1 MLRVRLSLP
10 GPITGILHLYPAPC
24 SGTSPCYRAA
34 ASILLL
40 IFAAEMNS
48 EVLLGSFLHSPRLF
62 QLADRLLLS
71 APQRIACKNLQGS
84 SPAFLISA
92 IFQHETTSQLN
103 HLVVCEDAEAAAY
116 LHNTIESLTSAL
128 DLFYF
133 PSSFKN
139 KKNYKLLNSSHVM
152 LRTEA
157 LTRLSASMGQLG
169 KGGID
174 VTRQGEKGADGPAAL
189 RPLGEGAS
197 PLGSGKKL
205 IVTYP
210 EALFEKVVLPEALSG
225 NIISLKAG
233 DTLDLNG
240 LLGKLVDKGFERT
253 DFVYE
258 PGQFALRG
266 GILDI
271 YSFGNEKPYR
281 VELFGNDV
289 DSIRIFDPETQLSER
304 KLLQVNIIPNVDNRQ
319 DSGEKISLLQFL
331 PENTVVWMQDWAF
344 TRERLVIQEED
355 LGLFIDGVQAERDFR
370 ASREAEEAVR
380 GAVTTG
386 KPVSRHRRA
395 LPPDTAID
403 GDEEKLEKREVTRE
417 EFVTAQQIEGELQ
430 RFNLVEFGPSA
441 GSWTADG
448 AAGAPFVVE
457 FHTKPQ
463 PSFNRQFDL
472 LIRDLKSWEAKK
484 YTVFLF
490 AENPRQLERL
500 YTIFED
506 LKAQIAFTPIG
517 LNIHEGFI
525 DEDLKLV
532 CYTDHQIFQRYHKY
546 KVKQAYNKNK
556 AITLRTLRELQ
567 PGDYV
572 THIDHGLGVYSGLQK
587 IEANGRLQEAVRI
600 IYKDSDILYV
610 NINSLHKISKY
621 TGKEG
626 TVPKVNKLGSDAWQK
641 LKEKTKTR
649 VKEIAFDLIKL
660 YAQRKAEKGFP
671 HTPDNYMQTELE
683 ASFIYEDT
691 PDQSKA
697 TADVKKDMELP
708 SPMDRLVCGDVGFGK
723 TEIAIRAAFKTCC
736 DSKQAAV
743 LVPTTILA
751 FQHFKTFSERLKDF
765 PVRVDFVNRFKSAKE
780 KKETLRKLEA
790 GEIDIIIG
798 THALLGKEVKFRNL
812 GLLVIDE
819 EQKFGVAHKEKIK
832 TLRTHVDCLTLT
844 ATPIPRT
851 LQFSLMGARDL
862 SIINTPPPNRQPI
875 QTELHGYNEDFIRDA
890 IYYETERGGQVFFI
904 YNRIQGLAEMAA
916 IIQGLCP
923 DLSIGYAHGQM
934 EGSDL
939 EDRILDFID
948 KKYDVLICTNIVE
961 SGVDIPN
968 VNTIIVNNAHHF
980 GLSDLHQLRGRVGRS
995 NKKAFCYLLAPSLAT
1010 LPTDSRKRLQT
1021 LEQHSELG
1029 SGFQIAMRDLDIRGA
1044 GNMLGGEQS
1053 GFMVDI
1059 GFETY
1064 QKILDEA
1071 IKELKRTEFR
1081 ELFKEE
1087 ISKQEDYV
1095 QDCTIDTDLEILIPD
1110 SYVEAVTE
1118 RLSLYTR
1125 LDNCNG
1131 EEELQEFHKEMIDR
1145 FGPIPPQVDDL
1156 FDTVRIRKL
1165 AVSLGFEKM
1174 ILKDD
1179 TLRCYFIN
1187 RPDSPYFESDTFR
1200 LILEYLQKHT
1210 NKAKLKQAGKNFL
1223 LVVDDMKSMSDILG
1237 FLKRMSGFVF
1247 APQALEKI

>member
-1 MLRVRLSLP
+1 
-10 GPITGILHLYPAPC
+10 
-24 SGTSPCYRAA
+24 
-34 ASILLL
+34 
-40 IFAAEMNS
+40 MNN
-48 EVLLGSFLHSPRLF
+48 EALLGSFLHSPRLF
-62 QLADRLLLS
+62 QLADKILLS
-71 APQRIACKNLQGS
+71 TPQRVACKNLQGS
-84 SPAFLISA
+84 SPAFLIGA
-92 IFQHETTSQLN
+92 VFQHESTSQLN
-103 HLVVCEDAEAAAY
+103 HLIVCEDSESAAY
-116 LHNTIESLTSAL
+116 LHNTLESLTGAL

-139 KKNYKLLNSSHVM
+139 KKNYRLLNSSHVM

-157 LTRLSASMGQLG
+157 LTRLSAA
-169 KGGID
+169 IANPARD
-174 VTRQGEKGADGPAAL
+174 VA
-189 RPLGEGAS
+189 
-197 PLGSGKKL
+197 KKL

-210 EALFEKVVLPEALSG
+210 EALFEKVVLPSALSG
-225 NIISLKAG
+225 NIISLKSG

-281 VELFGNDV
+281 IELFGNDV

-304 KLLQVNIIPNVDNRQ
+304 KLLQVNIIPNVENRP
-319 DSGEKISLLQFL
+319 DTGEKISLLEFL
-331 PENTVVWMQDWAF
+331 PDNTVIWMQDWTF
-344 TRERLVIQEED
+344 TRDRLSIQEEE
-355 LGLFIDGVQAERDFR
+355 LGLFLE
-370 ASREAEEAVR
+370 
-380 GAVTTG
+380 
-386 KPVSRHRRA
+386 
-395 LPPDTAID
+395 LPRPEPAAKNIE
-403 GDEEKLEKREVTRE
+403 DEDKMEKTEVTLAD
-417 EFVTAQQIEGELQ
+417 FSTAADLETQLR
-430 RFNLVEFGPSA
+430 RFHLVEFGPSA
-441 GSWTADG
+441 GS
-448 AAGAPFVVE
+448 PFENPVVIE
-457 FHTKPQ
+457 FHTRPQ
-463 PSFNRQFDL
+463 PAFNRQFDL
-472 LIRDLKSWEAKK
+472 LIRDLKTLEAKK
-484 YTVFLF
+484 FTLYLF

-500 YTIFED
+500 HTIFED
-506 LKAQIAFTPIG
+506 LKAEIPFTPIAHS
-517 LNIHEGFI
+517 IHEGFI
-525 DEDLKLV
+525 DEDLKIA
-532 CYTDHQIFQRYHKY
+532 CFTDHQIFQRYHKY

-572 THIDHGLGVYSGLQK
+572 THIDHGVGVYSGLQK

-626 TVPKVNKLGSDAWQK
+626 SVPKVNKLGSDAWQR
-641 LKEKTKTR
+641 LKEKTKTK

-660 YAQRKAEKGFP
+660 YAQRKAEKGFR
-671 HTPDNYMQTELE
+671 HSPDNYMQTELE

-697 TADVKKDMELP
+697 TADVKKDMEQP

-723 TEIAIRAAFKTCC
+723 TEVAIRAAFKTCL
-736 DSKQAAV
+736 DGKQAAI

-751 FQHFKTFSERLKDF
+751 FQHYKTFSDRLKDF
-765 PVRVDFVNRFKSAKE
+765 PVKVDFINRFKSAKE
-780 KKETLRKLEA
+780 KKETLKQLEA
-790 GEIDIIIG
+790 GKIDIIIG
-798 THALLGKEVKFRNL
+798 THAILGKEVKFKDL

-904 YNRIQGLAEMAA
+904 YNRVQGLAEMTAL
-916 IIQGLCP
+916 IQGLCP

-934 EGSDL
+934 EGNEL
-939 EDRILDFID
+939 EDRILSFID
-948 KKYDVLICTNIVE
+948 RKYDVLVCTNIVE

-1021 LEQHSELG
+1021 LEQHSDLG

-1081 ELFKEE
+1081 DLFKEE

-1110 SYVEAVTE
+1110 SYVESITE

-1125 LDNCNG
+1125 LDNCDG
-1131 EEELQEFHKEMIDR
+1131 EDELQQFHAELIDR
-1145 FGPIPPQVDDL
+1145 FGPIPPQVEDL

-1165 AVSLGFEKM
+1165 AVSLGFEKL
-1174 ILKDD
+1174 ILKED
-1179 TLRCYFIN
+1179 TMRCYFID
-1187 RPDSPYFESDTFR
+1187 RPDSPYFESDTFH

-1210 NKAKLKQAGKNFL
+1210 NKARLKQAGKHFL
-1223 LVVDDMKSMSDILG
+1223 LVVDHIRSMADLLD
-1237 FLKRMSGFVF
+1237 FLRRMSKFVL
-1247 APQALEKI
+1247 ASPALSR